1 MAMAL
6 LLSPTVS
13 FLSSPSAPRSPGLSA
28 AAASVSYPAP
38 RLQCKGLL
46 FQQNPLNVT
55 APCAS
60 LAEKRLVLVHA
71 ATEGGEADAGQ
82 PEEPKPVTKIEEMPL
97 ESKQKMIM
105 EQRARMK
112 LAKKLRQRR
121 KRLVRK
127 RRLRKKGRWPPS
139 KMKKLKN
146 V

>member
-1 MAMAL
+1 MAL

-13 FLSSPSAPRSPGLSA
+13 FLASPSAPRSRALSA
-28 AAASVSYPAP
+28 AANVSYPTP
-38 RLQCKGLL
+38 RLQCKNLSSL
-46 FQQNPLNVT
+46 QIPLDVT
-55 APCAS
+55 ATCS
-60 LAEKRLVLVHA
+60 SFAEKRPVLVR
-71 ATEGGEADAGQ
+71 ATAEGGEADAEQ
-82 PEEPKPVTKIEEMPL
+82 PEEPKPVTKIEEMPF

-127 RRLRKKGRWPPS
+127 RKLRKKGRWPPS